1 MQLTTF
7 KQAKAFCSPGYGQC
21 DDAVLAEVV
30 NSIRR
35 HWYAWYQQVHLFI
48 DAIGCFRVQ
57 RFCLDC
63 NDCHLAYVGVTLP
76 REFQTVEAAWWN
88 DWPLHLKSE
97 WWEFQHG
104 ISSECDCRIMKSD
117 VPGSFSTVAD
127 ILPNTNVPLLIAIEN
142 PADAGKRLVIR
153 GLGAGGQPLTVEVV
167 LSMQPQQTVEFF
179 SSIAHR
185 GGIVKDVT
193 MGRVTLMDATGRIYG
208 RYEPD
213 ETMPSYRRIKLGGLR
228 DGCDVVNIRAAR
240 KFYPLVGDDDV
251 AETDNQ
257 PAWDSMAR
265 YLRAFR
271 MTDKTGSALAAE
283 QNYLA
288 TAKAMMMGDVAREQ
302 GGGTQAE
309 ITIRTPT
316 FGGRN
321 LTRTGAFRR
330 RW

>member
-1 MQLTTF
+1 MNYTTF

-21 DDAVLAEVV
+21 DDDALAEVV
-30 NSIRR
+30 NTIRR
-35 HWYAWYQQVHLFI
+35 HWYNWYQQVHLFI

-63 NDCHLAYVGVTLP
+63 NDCNLAYAGVTLP
-76 REFQTVEAAWWN
+76 RDFQTVEAAWWN

-104 ISSECDCRIMKSD
+104 ISHECDCRILKSD

-127 ILPNTNVPLLIAIEN
+127 ILPNAPVQLLIAIEN
-142 PADAGKRLVIR
+142 RADVGKRLKIR
-153 GLGAGGQPLTVEVV
+153 GTGSGGQPVSIEVV

-193 MGRVTLMDATGRIYG
+193 AGRVTLMDATGRIYG

-213 ETMPSYRRIKLGGLR
+213 ETVPTYRRIKLAGLR
-228 DGCDVVNIRAAR
+228 DKCDVVNIRAAR
-240 KFYPLVGDDDV
+240 KFFPVVGDDDV
-251 AETDNQ
+251 VEMDNQ
-257 PAWDSMAR
+257 PAWDAMAR
-265 YLRAFR
+265 YLRSFR
-271 MTDKTGSALAAE
+271 MADKTGGALQAE

-288 TAKAMMMGDVAREQ
+288 TAKAMIFGDVAREQ

-309 ITIRTPT
+309 LTIRTPK

-321 LTRTGAFRR
+321 LTRTRGNSR